1 MRDFE
6 NQDLKMSQESLAVV
20 LEINDVLG
28 KHAPLVRFS
37 FPFPGLPP
45 RIHYAWV
52 YGLQSFLLR
61 AQARR
66 DTHGSPSLNRVLRG
80 LLLARNGDQHAV
92 AAYTLN
98 LIAAQH
104 ITAVRATK
112 PQILGVVNLLL
123 RMLRALPYV
132 AINALLEGEYGPLQ
146 EDPSIYKKID
156 REIASR
162 RLQASFI

>member
-6 NQDLKMSQESLAVV
+6 NQDTKMSQESLAVV

-28 KHAPLVRFS
+28 KHAPPVRFS
-37 FPFPGLPP
+37 FAFPGLPP
-45 RIHYAWV
+45 RIPYVWV

-61 AQARR
+61 TQARR
-66 DTHGSPSLNRVLRG
+66 DTRESPSLNRVFRG
-80 LLLARNGDQHAV
+80 LLLARSGDQRAV

-104 ITAVRATK
+104 MTALGTTS
-112 PQILGVVNLLL
+112 PWLFGVVALLL
-123 RMLRALPYV
+123 LALRALPYA

-146 EDPSIYKKID
+146 EDFSIYKKID
-156 REIASR
+156 RWMASR
-162 RLQASFI
+162 RLKASFI